1 MWAFWHCHSIESDG
15 PVTRSKD
22 KNMSTQLNA
31 ENITQTAARQI
42 ARLALDGDTRYSH
55 EAIGADDGDINA
67 MQTEAGGRQIIRATN
82 DSEVA
87 VYERADGALVIVADA
102 NGPIAITIR

>member
-1 MWAFWHCHSIESDG
+1 
-15 PVTRSKD
+15 
-22 KNMSTQLNA
+22 MSTTTTL
-31 ENITQTAARQI
+31 TAATVNQATARQI

-55 EAIGADDGDINA
+55 EAIGDQEADIND
-67 MQTEAGGRQIIRATN
+67 MGKETGGLRIIRATN

-87 VYERADGALVIVADA
+87 VYEREDGTLVIVADA